1 MKISYKNSEAG
12 SDSVREVRDTGAH
25 VQTSWRVAAAGCK
38 KCGAR
43 EALRPATDFLD
54 TIIIVIIIHR
64 AVTLD
69 CVNEVGAV
77 KSLSVILR

>member
-43 EALRPATDFLD
+43 ETLRSATDFQRS
-54 TIIIVIIIHR
+54 TIIVIIIIPR
-64 AVTLD
+64 FNIVS
-69 CVNEVGAV
+69 CE
-77 KSLSVILR
+77 